1 MSDGDADVLERIKA
15 EWLTGDDGA
24 FRPLFDWLWNESKER
39 CPQLALRETE
49 RYLSFTVCSL
59 PVVRIDPQR
68 AGLKLGFASTTNV
81 FGLRKVPFPRWDN
94 SDMQGVLLA
103 DRDDRVLLAIEDAYA
118 RRCTNIPMYYEPS
131 KAYRDSST

>member
-1 MSDGDADVLERIKA
+1 MSDSNADRLEQIKA
-15 EWLTGDDGA
+15 EWLTGDAGE
-24 FRPLFDWLWNESKER
+24 FRQLFDWLWNESKQR
-39 CPQLALRETE
+39 CPQLTLKETE
-49 RYLSFTVCSL
+49 RYLSFTICGL

-68 AGLKLGFASTTNV
+68 SGLKLGFASTAKL

-131 KAYRDSST
+131 KPYRESTT